1 MKRLGGSQG
10 LGADDL
16 DVPSPR
22 TWAGHTRV
30 TLLGLSLSATKT
42 REPGLSRHL
51 ECNMHTTT
59 GPGNPWSL
67 DWGAQ
72 EQAKGRCCPR
82 EDAVP
87 GDVRSL
93 EDSSGPG
100 PSRQARKGSTVR
112 LPGARRRPKS
122 GRTGC
127 ACWDTWESRPALP
140 DPPPPTHTPGLS
152 PSSVTC
158 PMRTLTG
165 PAAEQLSP
173 SELAAQRLGASEP
186 EAGRVAE
193 QPAH

>member
-1 MKRLGGSQG
+1 MGWPY
-10 LGADDL
+10 
-16 DVPSPR
+16 PSDP
-22 TWAGHTRV
+22 A
-30 TLLGLSLSATKT
+30 GLSLTATKT
-42 REPGLSRHL
+42 REPALSRHL

-67 DWGAQ
+67 DWDAQ

-100 PSRQARKGSTVR
+100 PIRQARKGSTVR
-112 LPGARRRPKS
+112 LPGTRRRPKS

-140 DPPPPTHTPGLS
+140 GHPPPHTHTPGLS
-152 PSSVTC
+152 PSFVTR
-158 PMRTLTG
+158 PMENTYRSRSG
-165 PAAEQLSP
+165 AAEP
-173 SELAAQRLGASEP
+173 LGAGSP
-186 EAGRVAE
+186 EVGRE
-193 QPAH
+193 